1 MPSGNGLG
9 LLFYLIRYSV
19 ETAMKQSPRFRLC
32 TLCAAILFLLVG
44 CTPVGHDVTMLSA
57 VWEPNSGPLVVIDD
71 LEVLTGEE
79 ESLFQD
85 AENLS
90 GKIDIFEY
98 SSTGRGTGSR
108 IILVLQKPVDEP
120 ARLPVPE
127 DTSVIYIQEENGW
140 RSIPS
145 SVPALDDIH
154 ILVETVKEGELYT
167 TTAVLVL
174 PRGGT
179 ELIGGVGWTPEP

>member
-1 MPSGNGLG
+1 
-9 LLFYLIRYSV
+9 
-19 ETAMKQSPRFRLC
+19 MKRPFSSIGYV
-32 TLCAAILFLLVG
+32 LCAVLLFLLAN

-57 VWEPNSGPLVVIDD
+57 VWEPNSSPLAVIDD
-71 LEVLTGEE
+71 LEVLTAEE
-79 ESLFQD
+79 KSLFQD
-85 AENLS
+85 AENLG

-120 ARLPVPE
+120 VRLSVPK
-127 DTSVIYIQEENGW
+127 DTSVIYVQEDNGW

-145 SVPALDDIH
+145 IVPTLEDIH
-154 ILVETVKEGELYT
+154 VLVETVKEGELYT

-179 ELIGGVGWTPEP
+179 ELILNVRSN